1 MALFGLCFRES
12 YRELMNLAN
21 HINPDVKFIDHS
33 EKNVQDSDAR
43 IAQRRR
49 AASEAFEK
57 TFGRECLWF
66 NAQQKDMKKEEPEFQ
81 EGQIDEDTFEHD
93 NPEGEK
99 TAPAVQ
105 HDRVCEKRESSAT
118 PTKRGR
124 SDQKE
129 PSTSKGHPSLT
140 KKDNPEGEKTA
151 PAVQHDRLPVRTK
164 RGSSATPTKRGRSNQ
179 QREEPQP
186 STSRGYPSV
195 TKEERDERVIPTI
208 EDFRGRPGEDQLWNP
223 PGLVTSS
230 ILFYRLFTIKCDFNK
245 VFVRFI

>member
-1 MALFGLCFRES
+1 MALFDLCYRKS

-21 HINPDVKFIDHS
+21 QINPDVKFIDHS
-33 EKNVQDSDAR
+33 EKDQDSDAR

-57 TFGRECLWF
+57 TFGRKCLWF
-66 NAQQKDMKKEEPEFQ
+66 MEQREDMKKEEPEFQ
-81 EGQIDEDTFEHD
+81 EGQIDEDSFPMNLKDIKREPGLSEPPPVRTRPLPDPVSIKRPFSPQYEAPLDH
-93 NPEGEK
+93 NSSMHPEGDE

-105 HDRVCEKRESSAT
+105 
-118 PTKRGR
+118 
-124 SDQKE
+124 
-129 PSTSKGHPSLT
+129 L
-140 KKDNPEGEKTA
+140 
-151 PAVQHDRLPVRTK
+151 DRLPVRTK
-164 RGSSATPTKRGRSNQ
+164 RGSSATPTKRARSNLQ
-179 QREEPQP
+179 EEEPQP

-195 TKEERDERVIPTI
+195 TKEERDETMNPSTK
-208 EDFRGRPGEDQLWNP
+208 DFPGRPGEDQLWNP